1 MAATMTET
9 EMRAL
14 IQNELTEG
22 ITAQLLK
29 TTIQQMADAT
39 HSSFSETFTAFEIT
53 AGRISV
59 QEREGK
65 KSRDEI
71 ERILGDCQTFVS
83 QIQTEQS
90 DARAKLALEVDSSRA
105 QQQSIVTFVE
115 SLQPQVSDLKAQ
127 IETVNSWFKDTEAGQ
142 AAQRVGE
149 VETQVHSALEKVTA
163 FERDM
168 YQLNAT
174 IDARFGALTAT
185 VSNLQT
191 GTGSFGGFGAG
202 KGGGDRDRNVFDP
215 RDYKIAD
222 LGSKPT
228 VVRWKKWRRDLENFV
243 DTIGT
248 TWKGTSGLLRQLR
261 YRDQPFAIG
270 QFDAAVAD
278 AEKRNDKIPEKSF
291 YNFEEKADTLYRLI
305 MPKLDELL
313 SSEFAKT
320 GTENGF

>member
-1 MAATMTET
+1 
-9 EMRAL
+9 L
-14 IQNELTEG
+14 I
-22 ITAQLLK
+22 
-29 TTIQQMADAT
+29 DAT
-39 HSSFSETFTAFEIT
+39 HVSFAETMTAFEIT

-71 ERILGDCQTFVS
+71 ERILTECQSFVS

-115 SLQPQVSDLKAQ
+115 SLQPQVDGLKVQ

-149 VETQVHSALEKVTA
+149 VETQIHSAQEKVTA

-191 GTGSFGGFGAG
+191 GTGNFGGFGAG

-228 VVRWKKWRRDLENFV
+228 VVRWKKVATGPRELCRHNRHDLEGHQWPSAPAALQGPAV
-243 DTIGT
+243 
-248 TWKGTSGLLRQLR
+248 
-261 YRDQPFAIG
+261 RDGPVRRG
-270 QFDAAVAD
+270 
-278 AEKRNDKIPEKSF
+278 
-291 YNFEEKADTLYRLI
+291 
-305 MPKLDELL
+305 
-313 SSEFAKT
+313 
-320 GTENGF
+320 GG